1 MSVAKKESPPIIK
14 TFRLLNE
21 ILVMNLS
28 AKKNVI
34 NEPIPAVIIPITKA
48 P

>member
-1 MSVAKKESPPIIK
+1 MSVTKKESPPIIN

-28 AKKNVI
+28 AKKKVV
-34 NEPIPAVIIPITKA
+34 NEPIPAVNIPTIKA
-48 P
+48 T